1 MRIQQDSGFG
11 KTQDSTGVG
20 KIQDSAGFWIQ
31 HSAGLRISAGFRI
44 QPDSTFSTEFSKI
57 QDSARLSI
65 QQDSEF
71 RKIEDSA
78 GFEIQ

>member
-31 HSAGLRISAGFRI
+31 YSAGLRISAGFRI
-44 QPDSTFSTEFSKI
+44 QPDLAFSTEFNKF

-71 RKIEDSA
+71 SKIEDSA